1 MEKDVEFNVMD
12 DKPSI
17 YVDADA
23 CPVKKEILD
32 TASLFKVNVI
42 FVASYKNMM
51 SNPEGK
57 WVYVDADKEAADLY
71 IVNAV
76 KKGDIVIT
84 NDIGL
89 AGTLLPKA
97 VYVLSSKGK
106 EYTEENISML
116 LDMRYLSAKMR
127 RAGKHTKGPKAFSKE
142 DRIKFAQVLAKIL
155 SNLEGI

>member
-1 MEKDVEFNVMD
+1 MGKNVELNVMNE
-12 DKPSI
+12 KLSI

-32 TASLFKVNVI
+32 CATRFQVDVV

-51 SNPEGK
+51 NNPEGK
-57 WVYVDADKEAADLY
+57 WVYVDAVKEAADLY

-97 VYVLSSKGK
+97 VYVLSSKGG
-106 EYTEENISML
+106 EYTDENISML
-116 LDMRYLSAKMR
+116 LDMRYSFRKIASSWKAYKR
-127 RAGKHTKGPKAFSKE
+127 TESIHKGRSN
-142 DRIKFAQVLAKIL
+142 KFY
-155 SNLEGI
+155 

>member
-1 MEKDVEFNVMD
+1 MEKNVELNGISE
-12 DKPSI
+12 KLSI

-32 TASLFKVNVI
+32 CAKRFQVNVI

-51 SNPEGK
+51 NNPEGK

-97 VYVLSSKGK
+97 IYVLSSKGG
-106 EYTEENISML
+106 EYTDDNISML
-116 LDMRYLSAKMR
+116 LDMRYHSAKLR
-127 RAGKHTKGPKAFSKE
+127 RAGKHTKGPKAFTKE
-142 DRIKFAQVLAKIL
+142 DRIRFIHKLVEIL
-155 SNLEGI
+155 SNFEGK

>member
-32 TASLFKVNVI
+32 AASLFKVNVT

-89 AGTLLPKA
+89 AGTLLPKV